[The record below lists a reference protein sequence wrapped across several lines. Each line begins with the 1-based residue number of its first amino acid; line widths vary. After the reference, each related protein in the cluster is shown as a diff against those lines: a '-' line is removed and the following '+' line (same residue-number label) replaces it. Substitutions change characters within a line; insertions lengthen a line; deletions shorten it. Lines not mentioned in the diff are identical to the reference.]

1 MLLIVTN
8 ALKGERIFSEGI
20 KDGIIPYLV
29 FGFKQGGEIE
39 EKVRYKYNMI
49 PLKFFVCLKDQIE
62 NIYESKLT
70 LEEVFS
76 SKVFEK
82 DDLIT
87 KTGESWNTLN
97 DKFEQRWITINI
109 RDEIFKYN
117 YEIDHELELIK
128 YDMNSESDYED
139 YDPSSNETVKNPYRY
154 RDYFSYDREAEF
166 TLQVPSD
173 GFYYFFASNCNPS
186 SESLKLSYVVMNP
199 GNEHLSYDLI
209 PNKLTYLIFFI
220 TWVIVL
226 LVSSIITGV
235 RAWYKRNYNYLSILI
250 LVTFFFITWYWVVR
264 YFYWMIFSREGEV
277 DSKFDLFVKML
288 ETASFLFYLII
299 INMVAWGYRIVT
311 LEFKFFK
318 FIKNVFIIFLLMMTT
333 LFMEYSNFFLMIFMA
348 VEIVGLV
355 IILKVDIN
363 GCMHQLRESSNN
375 LNPEVDEE
383 LEFIQI
389 NTFKLRYYR
398 IFTLYL
404 YCYWSM
410 EWVVLSLRPFLELYH
425 EWIFT
430 LCHQILTLISMSY
443 LFITLNYSIEV
454 RKFERE
460 HGGALV
466 MPLPFN
472 PEKDPKIWGE
482 LIVIKSVNSETQ
494 PRITIGVECFNKASK
509 LFVYDSKPHLAERS
523 KLYQTNN
530 VDFETKLDI
539 FGIINPKKS
548 NYNAIELRNVCV
560 NDASNSDE
568 DVKQVKDEESSG
580 NSPNTLNL
588 SNDLEK
594 KLNKNSLEKDYQ
606 LLHNFTAEK
615 VIDFRSNRNIKRFK
629 KIDRKCPITSSNGEC
644 QAPLPQW
651 EEDKKVVNFG
661 DDERSSKQESTLS
674 MVDPDMIDIE
684 FLC

>member
-1 MLLIVTN
+1 
-8 ALKGERIFSEGI
+8 
-20 KDGIIPYLV
+20 
-29 FGFKQGGEIE
+29 
-39 EKVRYKYNMI
+39 
-49 PLKFFVCLKDQIE
+49 
-62 NIYESKLT
+62 
-70 LEEVFS
+70 
-76 SKVFEK
+76 
-82 DDLIT
+82 
-87 KTGESWNTLN
+87 
-97 DKFEQRWITINI
+97 
-109 RDEIFKYN
+109 
-117 YEIDHELELIK
+117 
-128 YDMNSESDYED
+128 
-139 YDPSSNETVKNPYRY
+139 
-154 RDYFSYDREAEF
+154 
-166 TLQVPSD
+166 
-173 GFYYFFASNCNPS
+173 
-186 SESLKLSYVVMNP
+186 
-199 GNEHLSYDLI
+199 
-209 PNKLTYLIFFI
+209 
-220 TWVIVL
+220 
-226 LVSSIITGV
+226 
-235 RAWYKRNYNYLSILI
+235 
-250 LVTFFFITWYWVVR
+250 
-264 YFYWMIFSREGEV
+264 
-277 DSKFDLFVKML
+277 
-288 ETASFLFYLII
+288 
-299 INMVAWGYRIVT
+299 
-311 LEFKFFK
+311 
-318 FIKNVFIIFLLMMTT
+318 
-333 LFMEYSNFFLMIFMA
+333 
-348 VEIVGLV
+348 
-355 IILKVDIN
+355 
-363 GCMHQLRESSNN
+363 
-375 LNPEVDEE
+375 
-383 LEFIQI
+383 
-389 NTFKLRYYR
+389 
-398 IFTLYL
+398 
-404 YCYWSM
+404 
-410 EWVVLSLRPFLELYH
+410 
-425 EWIFT
+425 
-430 LCHQILTLISMSY
+430 
-443 LFITLNYSIEV
+443 
-454 RKFERE
+454 
-460 HGGALV
+460 